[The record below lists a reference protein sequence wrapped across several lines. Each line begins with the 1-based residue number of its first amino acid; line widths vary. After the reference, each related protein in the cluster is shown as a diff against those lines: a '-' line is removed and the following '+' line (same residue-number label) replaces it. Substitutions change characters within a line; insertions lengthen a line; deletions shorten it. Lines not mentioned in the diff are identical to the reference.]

1 MIVNPEF
8 MDWWFDNEH
17 RNLRRQIRAW
27 VKNHL
32 GAVDH
37 GQGNLEMHACRLAKQ
52 LGEDGF
58 MAYAVPNQF
67 GGVRETVQARDLC
80 LIREELAWGSALA
93 DVMFGVQALGSYP
106 IALAG
111 SEEQQRRY
119 LPPLAKGERLAAF
132 ALTEPNAG
140 SDISAIS
147 TQAERDTN
155 GYRLNGVKHFIS
167 NAGIAHTYV
176 VFASTQPEAKAKG
189 LSAFIVESNSAG
201 FTVKEKTPLLSP
213 HPIGVLAFDDCFV
226 PQHHLLGGEGE
237 GLKIALRT
245 LDTLRCTVGAAAVG
259 FARRAL
265 DEAVGYSRKRR
276 QFGHA
281 IAEFQGIQFG
291 LADMATDLEAARL
304 LVYQAASMKDE
315 DHQEFPLKS
324 SIAKLFATEAAQRIV
339 DQSLQIHGGNGV
351 VAGSIMERLYRDVR
365 ALRIYEGTSEIQRL
379 IIAKHLLKQEQSDGL

>member
-1 MIVNPEF
+1 MEHS
-8 MDWWFDNEH
+8 FDKEQPT
-17 RNLRRQIRAW
+17 LRRQVRAW
-27 VKNHL
+27 VKSYL
-32 GAVDH
+32 GTAGD
-37 GQGNLEMHACRLAKQ
+37 GQLDLESEACRLAKQ
-52 LGEDGF
+52 LGQDGLL
-58 MAYAVPNQF
+58 AYAVPGKF
-67 GGVRETVQARDLC
+67 GGVRESVHARDLC
-80 LIREELAWGSALA
+80 VIREELAWGSALA
-93 DVMFGVQALGSYP
+93 DVMFGVQALGTSP

-111 SEEQQRRY
+111 SEEQQRHY

-140 SDISAIS
+140 SDVSAIG
-147 TQAERDTN
+147 TRALRDTN

-189 LSAFIVESNSAG
+189 LSAFIVESDSAG

-226 PQHHLLGGEGE
+226 PQHQRLGGEGE
-237 GLKIALRT
+237 GWKIAQRT
-245 LDTLRCTVGAAAVG
+245 LDTLRCTVGAAAIG

-265 DEAVGYSRKRR
+265 EEALAYSRNRR

-281 IAEFQGIQFG
+281 LAEFQGIQFK
-291 LADMATDLEAARL
+291 LADMATELEAARL
-304 LVYQAASMKDE
+304 LVYQAASMTDHH
-315 DHQEFPLKS
+315 HQEAPLKTS
-324 SIAKLFATEAAQRIV
+324 MAKLFATEAAQRIV

-351 VAGSIMERLYRDVR
+351 VVGNILERLYRDVR

-379 IIAKHLLKQEQSDGL
+379 IIAKHLLRKEHDDGL

>member
-1 MIVNPEF
+1 MFDSEF
-8 MDWWFDNEH
+8 MDCWFDNEH

-27 VKNHL
+27 VRNNL
-32 GAVDH
+32 GPGDH
-37 GQGNLEMHACRLAKQ
+37 GQGNLEINACRLAKQ
-52 LGEDGF
+52 LGQDGF
-58 MAYAVPNQF
+58 MAYAVPSRF

-119 LPPLAKGERLAAF
+119 LPPLAKGERIAAF

-140 SDISAIS
+140 SDVSAIS

-213 HPIGVLAFDDCFV
+213 HPIGVVAFDDCFV
-226 PQHHLLGGEGE
+226 PQHQRLGGEGE
-237 GLKIALRT
+237 GLRIALRT

-265 DEAVGYSRKRR
+265 EEAVGYSRNRR

-281 IAEFQGIQFG
+281 LAEFQGTQFK
-291 LADMATDLEAARL
+291 LADMATELEAARL
-304 LVYQAASMKDE
+304 LVHQAAWMNDQR
-315 DHQEFPLKS
+315 HQELPLKS
-324 SIAKLFATEAAQRIV
+324 AIAKLFATEAAQRIV

-351 VAGSIMERLYRDVR
+351 VVGNILERLYRDVR
-365 ALRIYEGTSEIQRL
+365 GLRIYEGTSEIQRL
-379 IIAKHLLKQEQSDGL
+379 IITKHLLKQEQPDGL

>member
-1 MIVNPEF
+1 
-8 MDWWFDNEH
+8 MDCWFDNEH

-27 VKNHL
+27 VKNNL
-32 GAVDH
+32 SPGDH
-37 GQGNLEMHACRLAKQ
+37 GQGNLETNACRLANQ
-52 LGEDGF
+52 LGQDGF
-58 MAYAVPNQF
+58 MAYAVPSRF

-119 LPPLAKGERLAAF
+119 LPPLAKGERIAAF

-140 SDISAIS
+140 SDVSAIS
-147 TQAERDTN
+147 TRALRDTN

-176 VFASTQPEAKAKG
+176 VFASTQPEAKANG
-189 LSAFIVESNSAG
+189 LSAFIVESDSAG
-201 FTVKEKTPLLSP
+201 FTVKEKTALLSP

-226 PQHHLLGGEGE
+226 PQHQRLGGEGD

-265 DEAVGYSRKRR
+265 EEAVGYSRNRR

-281 IAEFQGIQFG
+281 LAEFQGIQFK
-291 LADMATDLEAARL
+291 LADMATELEAARL

-351 VAGSIMERLYRDVR
+351 VAGNILERLYRDVR

-379 IIAKHLLKQEQSDGL
+379 IIAKHLLKQEQTDGL

>member
-1 MIVNPEF
+1 
-8 MDWWFDNEH
+8 MDCWFDNEH

-27 VKNHL
+27 VRNNL
-32 GAVDH
+32 GPGDH
-37 GQGNLEMHACRLAKQ
+37 GQGNLEINACRLANQ
-52 LGEDGF
+52 LGQDGF
-58 MAYAVPNQF
+58 MAYAVPSRF

-119 LPPLAKGERLAAF
+119 LPPLAKGERIAAF

-140 SDISAIS
+140 SDVSAIS
-147 TQAERDTN
+147 TRALRDTN

-213 HPIGVLAFDDCFV
+213 HPIGAVAFDDCFV
-226 PQHHLLGGEGE
+226 PQHQRLGGEGE

-265 DEAVGYSRKRR
+265 EEAVGYSRNRR

-281 IAEFQGIQFG
+281 LAEFQGTQFK
-291 LADMATDLEAARL
+291 LADMATELEAARL
-304 LVYQAASMKDE
+304 LVYQAAWMNDQR
-315 DHQEFPLKS
+315 HQELPLKS
-324 SIAKLFATEAAQRIV
+324 AIAKLFATEAAQRIV
-339 DQSLQIHGGNGV
+339 DQALQIHGANGV
-351 VAGSIMERLYRDVR
+351 VVGNILERLYRDVR

-379 IIAKHLLKQEQSDGL
+379 IITKHLLKQEQPDGL

>member
-1 MIVNPEF
+1 
-8 MDWWFDNEH
+8 
-17 RNLRRQIRAW
+17 
-27 VKNHL
+27 
-32 GAVDH
+32 
-37 GQGNLEMHACRLAKQ
+37 
-52 LGEDGF
+52 
-58 MAYAVPNQF
+58 MAYAVPSRF
-67 GGVRETVQARDLC
+67 GGVRQTVQARDLC

-119 LPPLAKGERLAAF
+119 LPPLAKGERIAAF
-132 ALTEPNAG
+132 ALTEPTAG
-140 SDISAIS
+140 SDVSAIS

-213 HPIGVLAFDDCFV
+213 HPIGVVAFDDCFV
-226 PQHHLLGGEGE
+226 PQHQRLGGEGE

-259 FARRAL
+259 FAQRAL
-265 DEAVGYSRKRR
+265 DEAVGYSRNRR

-281 IAEFQGIQFG
+281 LAEFQGIQFA
-291 LADMATDLEAARL
+291 LADMATE
-304 LVYQAASMKDE
+304 
-315 DHQEFPLKS
+315 P
-324 SIAKLFATEAAQRIV
+324 
-339 DQSLQIHGGNGV
+339 
-351 VAGSIMERLYRDVR
+351 
-365 ALRIYEGTSEIQRL
+365 
-379 IIAKHLLKQEQSDGL
+379 

>member
-1 MIVNPEF
+1 MEHS
-8 MDWWFDNEH
+8 FDKEQPT
-17 RNLRRQIRAW
+17 LRRQVRAW
-27 VKNHL
+27 VKSYL
-32 GAVDH
+32 GTAGD
-37 GQGNLEMHACRLAKQ
+37 GQLDLESEACRLAKQ
-52 LGEDGF
+52 LGQDGLL
-58 MAYAVPNQF
+58 AYAVPGKF
-67 GGVRETVQARDLC
+67 GGVRESVHARDLC
-80 LIREELAWGSALA
+80 VIREELAWGSALA
-93 DVMFGVQALGSYP
+93 DVMFGVQALGTSP

-111 SEEQQRRY
+111 SEEQQRHY

-140 SDISAIS
+140 SDVSAIG
-147 TQAERDTN
+147 TRALRDTN

-189 LSAFIVESNSAG
+189 LSAFIVESDSAG

-226 PQHHLLGGEGE
+226 PQHQRLGGEGE
-237 GLKIALRT
+237 GWKIAQRT

-265 DEAVGYSRKRR
+265 EEALAYSRNRR

-281 IAEFQGIQFG
+281 LAEFQGIQFK
-291 LADMATDLEAARL
+291 LADMATELEAARL
-304 LVYQAASMKDE
+304 LVYQAASLT
-315 DHQEFPLKS
+315 DHHHREAALKTS
-324 SIAKLFATEAAQRIV
+324 MAKLFATEAAQRIV

-351 VAGSIMERLYRDVR
+351 VVGNILERLYRDVR

-379 IIAKHLLKQEQSDGL
+379 IIAKHLLRKEHANGL

>member
-1 MIVNPEF
+1 
-8 MDWWFDNEH
+8 MDCWFDNEH

-27 VKNHL
+27 VKNNL
-32 GAVDH
+32 SPGDH
-37 GQGNLEMHACRLAKQ
+37 GQGNLETNACRLANQ
-52 LGEDGF
+52 LGQDGF
-58 MAYAVPNQF
+58 MAYAVPSRF

-119 LPPLAKGERLAAF
+119 LPPLAKGERIAAF
-132 ALTEPNAG
+132 ALSEPNAG
-140 SDISAIS
+140 SDVSAIS

-213 HPIGVLAFDDCFV
+213 HPIGVVAFDDCFV
-226 PQHHLLGGEGE
+226 PQHQRLGGEGE

-259 FARRAL
+259 FAQRAL

-281 IAEFQGIQFG
+281 LAEFQGTQFK
-291 LADMATDLEAARL
+291 LADMATELEAARL
-304 LVYQAASMKDE
+304 LVHQAAWMNDQR
-315 DHQEFPLKS
+315 HQELPLKS
-324 SIAKLFATEAAQRIV
+324 AIAKLFATEAAQRIV

-351 VAGSIMERLYRDVR
+351 VVGNILERLYRDVR

-379 IIAKHLLKQEQSDGL
+379 IITKHLLKQEQPDGL

>member
-1 MIVNPEF
+1 MEHS
-8 MDWWFDNEH
+8 FDKEQPT
-17 RNLRRQIRAW
+17 LRRQVRAW
-27 VKNHL
+27 VKSYL
-32 GAVDH
+32 GTAGD
-37 GQGNLEMHACRLAKQ
+37 GQLDLESEACRLAKQ
-52 LGEDGF
+52 LGQDGLL
-58 MAYAVPNQF
+58 AYAVPGKF
-67 GGVRETVQARDLC
+67 GGVRESVHARDLC
-80 LIREELAWGSALA
+80 VIREELAWGSALA
-93 DVMFGVQALGSYP
+93 DVMFGVQALGTSP

-111 SEEQQRRY
+111 SEEQQRHY

-140 SDISAIS
+140 SDVSAIG
-147 TQAERDTN
+147 TRALRDTN

-189 LSAFIVESNSAG
+189 LSAFIVESDSAG

-226 PQHHLLGGEGE
+226 PQHQRLGGEGE
-237 GLKIALRT
+237 GWKIAQRT
-245 LDTLRCTVGAAAVG
+245 LDTLRCTVGAAAIG

-265 DEAVGYSRKRR
+265 EEALAYSRNRR

-281 IAEFQGIQFG
+281 LAEFQGIQFK
-291 LADMATDLEAARL
+291 LADMATELEAARL
-304 LVYQAASMKDE
+304 LVYQAASMKDHH
-315 DHQEFPLKS
+315 HQEAPLKTS
-324 SIAKLFATEAAQRIV
+324 MAKLFATEAAQRIV

-351 VAGSIMERLYRDVR
+351 VVGNILERLYRDVR

-379 IIAKHLLKQEQSDGL
+379 IIAKHLLRKEHDDGL

>member
-1 MIVNPEF
+1 MEHS
-8 MDWWFDNEH
+8 FDQEQPT
-17 RNLRRQIRAW
+17 LRRQVRAW
-27 VKNHL
+27 VKSYL
-32 GAVDH
+32 GTAGD
-37 GQGNLEMHACRLAKQ
+37 GQLDLENEACRLAKQ
-52 LGEDGF
+52 LGQDGL
-58 MAYAVPNQF
+58 MAYAVPGKF
-67 GGVRETVQARDLC
+67 GGVRESVQARDLC
-80 LIREELAWGSALA
+80 VIREELAWGSALA
-93 DVMFGVQALGSYP
+93 DVMFGVQALGTSP

-111 SEEQQRRY
+111 SEEQQRHY

-140 SDISAIS
+140 SDVSAIG
-147 TQAERDTN
+147 TRALRDTN

-189 LSAFIVESNSAG
+189 LSAFIVESDSTG

-226 PQHHLLGGEGE
+226 PQHRRLGGEGE
-237 GLKIALRT
+237 GWKIAQRT

-265 DEAVGYSRKRR
+265 EEALAYSRNRR
-276 QFGHA
+276 QFGRA
-281 IAEFQGIQFG
+281 LAEFQGIQFK
-291 LADMATDLEAARL
+291 LADMATELEAARL
-304 LVYQAASMKDE
+304 LVYQAASLT
-315 DHQEFPLKS
+315 DHHHREAPLKTS
-324 SIAKLFATEAAQRIV
+324 MAKLFATEAAQRIV

-351 VAGSIMERLYRDVR
+351 VVGNILERLYRDVR

-379 IIAKHLLKQEQSDGL
+379 IIAKHLLRKEHDDGL

>member
-1 MIVNPEF
+1 LFNSEF
-8 MDWWFDNEH
+8 MDWFDNEH

-27 VKNHL
+27 VKNNL
-32 GAVDH
+32 RPGDR
-37 GQGNLEMHACRLAKQ
+37 GQGNLEINACRLANQ
-52 LGEDGF
+52 LGQDGF
-58 MAYAVPNQF
+58 MAYAVPSRF

-111 SEEQQRRY
+111 TEEQQRRY
-119 LPPLAKGERLAAF
+119 LPPLAKGERIAAF
-132 ALTEPNAG
+132 ALSEPNAG
-140 SDISAIS
+140 SDVSAIS

-155 GYRLNGVKHFIS
+155 GYRLNGIKHFIS

-176 VFASTQPEAKAKG
+176 VFASTQPEAKARG

-213 HPIGVLAFDDCFV
+213 HPIGVVAFDDCFV
-226 PQHHLLGGEGE
+226 PQHQLLGGEGE

-259 FARRAL
+259 FAQRAL
-265 DEAVGYSRKRR
+265 DEAVGYSRNRR
-276 QFGHA
+276 Q
-281 IAEFQGIQFG
+281 EFQGIQFK
-291 LADMATDLEAARL
+291 LADMATELEAARL

-315 DHQEFPLKS
+315 NHQEVPLKS

-339 DQSLQIHGGNGV
+339 DQSLQIHGANGV
-351 VAGSIMERLYRDVR
+351 VAGNILERLYRDVR
-365 ALRIYEGTSEIQRL
+365 ALRIYEGTSEIQK
-379 IIAKHLLKQEQSDGL
+379 IVIARELLGKRGSRIEDG

>member
-1 MIVNPEF
+1 MEHS
-8 MDWWFDNEH
+8 FDKEQPT
-17 RNLRRQIRAW
+17 LRRQVRAW
-27 VKNHL
+27 IKSYL
-32 GAVDH
+32 GTAGD
-37 GQGNLEMHACRLAKQ
+37 GQLDLESEACRLAKQ
-52 LGEDGF
+52 LGQDGL
-58 MAYAVPNQF
+58 MAYVVPGKF
-67 GGVRETVQARDLC
+67 GGVRESVHARDLC
-80 LIREELAWGSALA
+80 VIREELAWGSALA
-93 DVMFGVQALGSYP
+93 DVMFGVQALGTYP

-111 SEEQQRRY
+111 NEEQQRHY

-140 SDISAIS
+140 SDVSAIG
-147 TQAERDTN
+147 TRALRDSN

-189 LSAFIVESNSAG
+189 LSAFIVESDSAG

-226 PQHHLLGGEGE
+226 PQHQRLGGEGE
-237 GLKIALRT
+237 GWKIAQRT

-265 DEAVGYSRKRR
+265 EEALAYSRNRR
-276 QFGHA
+276 QFGHTL
-281 IAEFQGIQFG
+281 AEFQGIQFK
-291 LADMATDLEAARL
+291 LADMATELEAARL
-304 LVYQAASMKDE
+304 LVYQAASMT
-315 DHQEFPLKS
+315 DHHHREAPLKTS
-324 SIAKLFATEAAQRIV
+324 MAKLFATEAAQRIV

-351 VAGSIMERLYRDVR
+351 VVGNILERLYRDVR

-379 IIAKHLLKQEQSDGL
+379 IIAKHLLRKEHADGL

>member
-1 MIVNPEF
+1 MEH
-8 MDWWFDNEH
+8 WFDKEQPT
-17 RNLRRQIRAW
+17 LRRQVRAW
-27 VKNHL
+27 VKSYL
-32 GAVDH
+32 GIAGD
-37 GQGNLEMHACRLAKQ
+37 GQLDLESEACRLAKR
-52 LGEDGF
+52 LGQDGL
-58 MAYAVPNQF
+58 MSYVVPGKF
-67 GGVRETVQARDLC
+67 GGVRESVHARDLC
-80 LIREELAWGSALA
+80 VIREELAWGSALA
-93 DVMFGVQALGSYP
+93 DVMFGVQALGTSP

-111 SEEQQRRY
+111 SEEQQRHY

-140 SDISAIS
+140 SDVSAIG
-147 TQAERDTN
+147 TRALRDTN

-189 LSAFIVESNSAG
+189 LSAFIVESDSAG

-226 PQHHLLGGEGE
+226 PQHRRLGGEGE
-237 GLKIALRT
+237 GWKIAQRT

-265 DEAVGYSRKRR
+265 EEALAYSRNRR
-276 QFGHA
+276 QFGRA
-281 IAEFQGIQFG
+281 LAEFQGIQFK
-291 LADMATDLEAARL
+291 LADMATELEAARL
-304 LVYQAASMKDE
+304 LVYQAASMKAH
-315 DHQEFPLKS
+315 HQEAPLKTS
-324 SIAKLFATEAAQRIV
+324 MAKLFASEAAQRIV

-351 VAGSIMERLYRDVR
+351 VVGNILERLYRDVR

-379 IIAKHLLKQEQSDGL
+379 IIAKHLLRKEYVNGL

>member
-1 MIVNPEF
+1 
-8 MDWWFDNEH
+8 MDCWFDNEH

-27 VKNHL
+27 VKNNL
-32 GAVDH
+32 SPGDH
-37 GQGNLEMHACRLAKQ
+37 GQGNLETNACRLANQ
-52 LGEDGF
+52 LGQDGF
-58 MAYAVPNQF
+58 MAYAVPSRF

-119 LPPLAKGERLAAF
+119 LPPLAKGERIAAF

-140 SDISAIS
+140 SDVSAIS

-155 GYRLNGVKHFIS
+155 GYRLNGVKHLIS

-213 HPIGVLAFDDCFV
+213 HPIGVVAFDDCFV
-226 PQHHLLGGEGE
+226 PQHQRLGGEGE

-259 FARRAL
+259 FAQRAL

-281 IAEFQGIQFG
+281 LAEFQGTQFK
-291 LADMATDLEAARL
+291 LADMATELEAARL
-304 LVYQAASMKDE
+304 LVHQAAWINDQR
-315 DHQEFPLKS
+315 HQELPLKS
-324 SIAKLFATEAAQRIV
+324 AIAKLFATEAAQRIV

-351 VAGSIMERLYRDVR
+351 VVGNILERLYRDVR

-379 IIAKHLLKQEQSDGL
+379 IITKHLLKQEQPDGL

>member
-1 MIVNPEF
+1 
-8 MDWWFDNEH
+8 MDCWFDNEH

-27 VKNHL
+27 VKTHL
-32 GAVDH
+32 GPADH
-37 GQGNLEMHACRLAKQ
+37 GQGNLEINACRLAKQ
-52 LGEDGF
+52 LGQDGF

-119 LPPLAKGERLAAF
+119 LPPLAKGERIAAF

-176 VFASTQPEAKAKG
+176 VFASTQPEAKSKG

-201 FTVKEKTPLLSP
+201 FTVREKTPLLSP
-213 HPIGVLAFDDCFV
+213 HPIGVVAFDDCFV
-226 PQHHLLGGEGE
+226 PQCQLLGSEGE
-237 GLKIALRT
+237 GLKIALST

-259 FARRAL
+259 FAQRAL
-265 DEAVGYSRKRR
+265 DEAVGYSRNRR

-281 IAEFQGIQFG
+281 LAEFQGIQFA
-291 LADMATDLEAARL
+291 LADMATNLEAARL

-315 DHQEFPLKS
+315 NHQEVPLKS

-339 DQSLQIHGGNGV
+339 DQSLQIHGANGV
-351 VAGSIMERLYRDVR
+351 VVGNILERLYRDVR

-379 IIAKHLLKQEQSDGL
+379 IITKHLLKQEQPDGL